1 MSVRVIK
8 LGGARGSG
16 GGAGQPV
23 VTTWSGHVLHVFT
36 PPATGSGS
44 LIISSDG
51 SIHGTRYVGA
61 IAWYLP
67 TGGTPGTGY
76 YVRFT
81 QVGAPWNPGLVAN
94 TVYSLSSSRTL
105 TWTTLTAPL
114 NSTVTVRI
122 YTDSGGTVLVGTGT
136 VTVTVES
143 TL

>member
-8 LGGARGSG
+8 LGRAGGSG

-51 SIHGTRYVGA
+51 SILGTRYGGD

-105 TWTTLTAPL
+105 AWTGAGQT